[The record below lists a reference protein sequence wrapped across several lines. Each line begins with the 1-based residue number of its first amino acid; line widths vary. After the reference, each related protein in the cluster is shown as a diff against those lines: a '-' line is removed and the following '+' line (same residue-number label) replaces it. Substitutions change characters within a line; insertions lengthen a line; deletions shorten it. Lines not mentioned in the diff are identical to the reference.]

1 MDMTKKNRNIGM
13 EFSALKTEFR
23 PSSKTQTIKLAKSFG
38 SSRFVYN
45 DALKTAQRMLDEKA
59 AYPNFQA
66 LRNDLNAR
74 KREDFPWLLEVPKD
88 IASEACRDLETAL
101 KNFFESRSGKRKG
114 PKIEFP
120 KKKKKG
126 KAKDSFRLPGET
138 VKILEEKDGKIS
150 KIKIGKLGVVR
161 LLEPI
166 KLSGW
171 HVSSVTVSRKANRH
185 FISFCVRRPENIR
198 TRRVLKPLSIGV
210 DLGIKT
216 LVAYS
221 NKTVKE
227 GPKALKKGLKKLIK
241 LQKRMSKKYMPPTID
256 ERTNEKTYHRQSSR
270 YMKAKKKVANH
281 HLKIANV
288 RKDFLEKETT
298 RLALK
303 YDLILVEDLNVA
315 GMKKNRKLAR
325 AISDQ
330 AFGRFV
336 STLERKQLKYGNHVV
351 RINTWFPSSK
361 QCRKCG
367 TKNHGLTLADRIF
380 LCVNPKCGHTE
391 HRDHHAAINV
401 QQEGLKI
408 YAKANAKLTL
418 GETKA
423 DAVQI
428 ARFGSKPSQR
438 TEKGTTSSSRDDQKK
453 SPEVKYTELQN
464 PYLIRMLRK
473 Q

>member
-1 MDMTKKNRNIGM
+1 M
-13 EFSALKTEFR
+13 
-23 PSSKTQTIKLAKSFG
+23 
-38 SSRFVYN
+38 
-45 DALKTAQRMLDEKA
+45 
-59 AYPNFQA
+59 
-66 LRNDLNAR
+66 
-74 KREDFPWLLEVPKD
+74 
-88 IASEACRDLETAL
+88 
-101 KNFFESRSGKRKG
+101 
-114 PKIEFP
+114 
-120 KKKKKG
+120 
-126 KAKDSFRLPGET
+126 
-138 VKILEEKDGKIS
+138 
-150 KIKIGKLGVVR
+150 
-161 LLEPI
+161 
-166 KLSGW
+166 
-171 HVSSVTVSRKANRH
+171 
-185 FISFCVRRPENIR
+185 
-198 TRRVLKPLSIGV
+198 
-210 DLGIKT
+210 GIKT

-241 LQKRMSKKYMPPTID
+241 LQKRMSKKYKAPTSD
-256 ERTNEKTYHRQSSR
+256 ERTNEKTNEKTYHRQSNR

-281 HLKIANV
+281 HFKIANV

-423 DAVQI
+423 DAVPI

-464 PYLIRMLRK
+464 PYLIKMLRK